1 MTIFLSIVTGNP
13 FSDGLD
19 KFSAIF
25 IAQKSAKIWAFCEF
39 NKCCYWCT
47 DHRETVQV
55 CREREEPLADKLLVE
70 VRNKV
75 CWKLFL
81 WSNQEL
87 TVTFTADS
95 AKSNWAV
102 PQPGLVFGINSF
114 LSRNQ
119 NVKNRK
125 KIFINAAMLPQLI
138 SIISDTVYTC
148 IILQFV
154 RTWWL
159 RHIIICTW
167 CKKSMF
173 FSISY
178 KDFHKK

>member
-1 MTIFLSIVTGNP
+1 MIFNISLGYFFCPSFPILFLVSTILMLSSPIKHSLRTWYMRIVFRNDNFSEYCNWESF

-25 IAQKSAKIWAFCEF
+25 IAQKSQKIWAFCQF

-102 PQPGLVFGINSF
+102 PQPGLVFGVN
-114 LSRNQ
+114 
-119 NVKNRK
+119 
-125 KIFINAAMLPQLI
+125 
-138 SIISDTVYTC
+138 
-148 IILQFV
+148 
-154 RTWWL
+154 
-159 RHIIICTW
+159 
-167 CKKSMF
+167 
-173 FSISY
+173 
-178 KDFHKK
+178 